1 MAVST
6 HVIRNRGPQT
16 GLKPRSCQVASLT
29 LVPSV
34 TRILTV
40 TFAPTPVSY
49 SFHIQ
54 WEHQLSSARLL
65 LDMQQIDQRL
75 ATSAAEFRKLASE
88 LQSEGNLK
96 RLRDESEVA
105 RVKVLETR
113 LEHGKLDAEVSTQK
127 ARIESIETRLYSGAI
142 TNLRELTA
150 LEEEHNLAKRNLATA
165 EESVGPAR
173 LASEHAAAKHE
184 ALQIQLID
192 TEEQWKVTSKELKK
206 RARDVSKVCKG
217 LELERNGASAGV
229 EERDLALY
237 RNLLPR

>member
-1 MAVST
+1 
-6 HVIRNRGPQT
+6 
-16 GLKPRSCQVASLT
+16 
-29 LVPSV
+29 
-34 TRILTV
+34 
-40 TFAPTPVSY
+40 
-49 SFHIQ
+49 
-54 WEHQLSSARLL
+54 
-65 LDMQQIDQRL
+65 MQQIDQRL

-237 RNLLPR
+237 RNLLPRKGGVAVARVERGICQGCRIKLPIREMGQLKSADNLVMCSSCGRILLAT